1 MNLFIFSIVY
11 CLVIQQNT
19 VKENFYSDY
28 RGLHP
33 TMKYESLK
41 HNAKW
46 IKFVQRIGMCL
57 LALSA
62 NWWSCSHL
70 LLAKE
75 PSFDSQEIQK
85 EKLMPLQNFIGGWK
99 GVAMQKLG
107 GSARWSAESEWAWSF
122 DEGVP
127 AIVFEL
133 TPGRFFTSG
142 RIVPGKED
150 NMFMLEAKHAE
161 SEAVETFTGFIDENQ
176 QLELV
181 NDVIEPSRPARLLI
195 KTLADNK
202 RLVLTLQY
210 GSNIKRLQQG
220 ATLGYTRKGTVF
232 ATRSRPIN
240 ECVVTGGEGNQQV
253 SYQGETYW
261 VCCKGCLSMFEDNPE
276 KVIAA
281 YEARK
286 AKERAK
292 QQSQ

>member
-1 MNLFIFSIVY
+1 MCNSDFGQFCQQPKPQWKTIFHKITLSCVIVATCCECRFSI
-11 CLVIQQNT
+11 LLG
-19 VKENFYSDY
+19 KE
-28 RGLHP
+28 
-33 TMKYESLK
+33 
-41 HNAKW
+41 
-46 IKFVQRIGMCL
+46 I
-57 LALSA
+57 
-62 NWWSCSHL
+62 
-70 LLAKE
+70 
-75 PSFDSQEIQK
+75 SQDDQEAQK

-133 TPGRFFTSG
+133 TPGRYFTSG

-150 NMFMLEAKHAE
+150 NTFMLEAKHTE
-161 SEAVETFTGFIDENQ
+161 SEAIETFTGFIDGNQ